1 MKKKLCYDEK
11 SLFMLLLVSNDNSN
25 KEMMVIDAINCNDF
39 HVLKKENNCH
49 NNKLKKEE
57 SDNEKLISNLKTQ
70 IKDELEK
77 H

>member
-1 MKKKLCYDEK
+1 MPII
-11 SLFMLLLVSNDNSN
+11 SLSNDNSN

-39 HVLKKENNCH
+39 HVLQKVKNCH
-49 NNKLKKEE
+49 NNKLKEE
-57 SDNEKLISNLKTQ
+57 KSDNEKLIPNLKTQ